1 MHPVVCHPLE
11 LWWCGAPIFAY
22 LQTNVEMECEPGM
35 SPGRDGLRF
44 CVDEGAISAG
54 GDVQDCLASGVSF
67 VEIACCEIAC
77 CAFEET

>member
-1 MHPVVCHPLE
+1 VVVWCANFCARPL
-11 LWWCGAPIFAY
+11 LLVGAY